1 MVPAER
7 RGALMMKTKRRA
19 QQRSSGDPLLARAQ
33 RFLKKVPLV
42 DGHNDLP
49 WVIYADPDARGDVIA
64 YDLKR
69 VHQEGDT
76 DIPRLKQSGLAAQFW
91 SAFVP
96 TEIAHPARS
105 VLEVIDVWRR
115 MNEAHP
121 DIFMPATKASDVAR
135 AKRAGKIAS
144 FLTVEGGVGLENS
157 LAPLRIWY
165 AAGARL
171 MVLSHNETLDWVDSA
186 TDERRHGGLTAFGRE
201 VVHELNRLGMIVDL
215 AHVTAEVMHQ
225 VLDLTKAPIVFS
237 HSNAR
242 ALCNH
247 PRNVPDDVL
256 KRVPQNGGVVMLTFV
271 PEFINQ
277 ATLDWALPL
286 KDSYFKGRKDIDR
299 AEAYAQRAK
308 EQGPPPQATLSQLCD
323 HIEYVTQLIGVKHV
337 GIGSDFFGGDTPHGL
352 EDVSRFPYLIAELMR
367 RGWSESALAAL
378 ASGNFLRVFRAV
390 ERVGKTLRQSEMG
403 KLLRH
408 DDFSEDGKKFS
419 PQWRS

>member
-1 MVPAER
+1 MAAKAKLKR
-7 RGALMMKTKRRA
+7 RGSV
-19 QQRSSGDPLLARAQ
+19 RSEDPSLAKAK
-33 RFLKKVPLV
+33 RFLKRIALV

-49 WVIYADPDARGDVIA
+49 WVIYSDPQARGDVGA
-64 YDLKR
+64 YDLNR
-69 VHQEGDT
+69 VHQDGDT

-96 TEIAHPARS
+96 TEIDHPGRS

-115 MNEAHP
+115 MNEKHP
-121 DIFMPATKASDVAR
+121 EIFMQATKSSDILK
-135 AKRAGKIAS
+135 AKREGKIAS

-186 TDERRHGGLTAFGRE
+186 TDEKRHGGLTEFGRH
-201 VVHELNRLGMIVDL
+201 VVRELNRLGMLVDL
-215 AHVTAEVMHQ
+215 AHVTDEVMHQ
-225 VLDLTKAPIVFS
+225 VLDITQAPIVFS

-277 ATLDWALPL
+277 AALDWARPL
-286 KDSYFKGRKDIDR
+286 KDEYMKGRKDIDR
-299 AEAYAQRAK
+299 AAAYAERAQ
-308 EQGPPPQATLSQLCD
+308 ELGPPPKVTLEQLCD
-323 HIEYVTQLIGVKHV
+323 HIEYVTQTIGIKHV
-337 GIGSDFFGGDTPHGL
+337 GIGSDFFGGDTPDGL
-352 EDVSRFPYLIAELMR
+352 EDVSRFPHLLAELIR
-367 RGWSESALAAL
+367 RGWSENALAAI

-390 ERVGKTLRQSEMG
+390 ERVGRALRQDDTG
-403 KLLRH
+403 RLVRH
-408 DDFSEDGKKFS
+408 EDFVKGATLFE
-419 PQWRS
+419 PRWRG

>member
-1 MVPAER
+1 MAVGKKAKSKSRQPTEDVALAKAR
-7 RGALMMKTKRRA
+7 RLLKRI
-19 QQRSSGDPLLARAQ
+19 PLL
-33 RFLKKVPLV
+33 

-49 WVIYADPDARGDVIA
+49 WVIYADADARGDVLS
-64 YDLKR
+64 YDLNR

-76 DIPRLKQSGLAAQFW
+76 DIPRLKQGGLAAQFW

-96 TEIAHPARS
+96 TEIAYPGRS

-121 DIFMPATKASDVAR
+121 EIFMQATKASDVIR

-186 TDERRHGGLTAFGRE
+186 TDARRHGGLTEFGRH

-215 AHVTAEVMHQ
+215 AHVTDKVMHQ
-225 VLDLTKAPIVFS
+225 VLDITKAPIVFS

-242 ALCNH
+242 ALCDH

-256 KRVPQNGGVVMLTFV
+256 LRVPANGGVVMLTFV

-277 ATLDWALPL
+277 AALDWARPL
-286 KDSYFKGRKDIDR
+286 KDEYMKGRKDIDR
-299 AEAYAQRAK
+299 KAAYAARAK
-308 EQGPPPQATLSQLCD
+308 EMGPPPKATLEQLCD
-323 HIEYVTQLIGVKHV
+323 HIEYAAQLIGLKHV
-337 GIGSDFFGGDTPHGL
+337 GIGSDFFGGDTPDGL
-352 EDVSRFPYLIAELMR
+352 EDVSRFPHLFAELIR
-367 RGWSESALAAL
+367 RGWSDDQLAAL

-390 ERVGKTLRQSEMG
+390 ERVGREMRQQDRGRLVRNE
-403 KLLRH
+403 
-408 DDFSEDGKKFS
+408 DFVTGAPRFE
-419 PQWRS
+419 PRWRS

>member
-1 MVPAER
+1 MA
-7 RGALMMKTKRRA
+7 AKTKTKK
-19 QQRSSGDPLLARAQ
+19 RSATRNEDPALAKAKRLLKRIA
-33 RFLKKVPLV
+33 LV

-49 WVIYADPDARGDVIA
+49 WVIYADPQARGDVAA
-64 YDLKR
+64 YDLTR

-96 TEIAHPARS
+96 TEIAHPGRS

-121 DIFMPATKASDVAR
+121 DIFMQATKSSDIAK

-157 LAPLRIWY
+157 LAPLRIWH

-186 TDERRHGGLTAFGRE
+186 TDERRHGGLTEFGRE
-201 VVHELNRLGMIVDL
+201 VVRELNRLGMLIDL
-215 AHVTAEVMHQ
+215 AHVTDEVMHQ

-277 ATLDWALPL
+277 AALDWARPL
-286 KDSYFKGRKDIDR
+286 KDQYTKGRKDIDR
-299 AEAYAQRAK
+299 HAAYAARAK
-308 EQGPPPQATLSQLCD
+308 ELGPPPKATLEQLCD
-323 HIEYVTQLIGVKHV
+323 HIEYVAQSIGIKHV
-337 GIGSDFFGGDTPHGL
+337 GVGSDFFGGDTPDGL
-352 EDVSRFPYLIAELMR
+352 EDVSCFPYLLAELIR
-367 RGWSESALAAL
+367 RGWSETAIAAL

-390 ERVGKTLRQSEMG
+390 ERMGRELQQTKAG
-403 KLLRH
+403 KLVRH
-408 DDFSEDGKKFS
+408 EDFVKGAARFE
-419 PQWRS
+419 PRWRG